1 MLGTAVVAAV
11 ALAVLLTLP
20 GSGGSGGAGG
30 AKIFTLAAA
39 RTGPD
44 PFTESTAT
52 DNSTATAS
60 AAPAP
65 GTTEP
70 TGNALKS
77 VDGGAAGVYGGTRDT
92 ASCDVEKQI
101 GALAAAPA
109 KNRAFASVAG
119 VEPAGVPGY
128 LRSLTPVQ
136 LRMDTW
142 VTNHG
147 YRDGAVTTYQS
158 VLQAGTAVLV
168 DGHGVPRVRCACG
181 NPLTRPVPQQTA
193 PERTGD
199 TWPSYKSSNVVVIT
213 PAVKVVKEFVLY
225 DPDHGHHWFARHRG
239 DTGGKQDRTTHPPK
253 KPLVFVIITPP
264 PNPSSSSPSPSTSA
278 SPCDPARKNSCPP
291 TSPSSSSKSP
301 SSKSPS
307 SKSPSSESPGS
318 KSPSSESP
326 SPKSPSPES
335 PSSSPPKN
343 GLVEESST
351 PPSSSGQKPPEPEPP
366 STSVLTSSGA
376 SSSSPTL

>member
-1 MLGTAVVAAV
+1 MAAV

-20 GSGGSGGAGG
+20 GSGGSGGAGRSGG

-39 RTGPD
+39 HTGPD
-44 PFTESTAT
+44 PFTESTAN
-52 DNSTATAS
+52 DSSTTTAS

-65 GTTEP
+65 GMTEP
-70 TGNALKS
+70 TGNALKG
-77 VDGGAAGVYGGTRDT
+77 VDGGAAGLYGGTRDT
-92 ASCDVEKQI
+92 AGCDVEKQI
-101 GALAAAPA
+101 GALRAAPA
-109 KNRAFASVAG
+109 KNKAFASVAG
-119 VEPAGVPGY
+119 VEPSGVPDY

-158 VLQAGTAVLV
+158 VLQSGTAVLV
-168 DGHGVPRVRCACG
+168 DGRGVPRVRCACG
-181 NPLTRPVPQQTA
+181 NPLTKPVPQQTA

-199 TWPSYKSSNVVVIT
+199 TWASYEPSNIVVVT
-213 PAVKVVKEFVLY
+213 PAAKVVKEFVLY

-253 KPLVFVIITPP
+253 HPLVFVIIKPP
-264 PNPSSSSPSPSTSA
+264 PNPTGSGPSPSTSA
-278 SPCDPARKNSCPP
+278 SPCDPGRKNSCPP
-291 TSPSSSSKSP
+291 TSS
-301 SSKSPS
+301 
-307 SKSPSSESPGS
+307 SPGS

-326 SPKSPSPES
+326 SSKSPGSKSPSSKSPSPES

-351 PPSSSGQKPPEPEPP
+351 PPSSSGQKPPEPQPP
-366 STSVLTSSGA
+366 STSVLTSSG
-376 SSSSPTL
+376 SSSGSPTL